1 MKETNIEMDTKK
13 VQRTETDYPK
23 VLLQYEKAPETLY
36 YKGRL
41 PKEGHPTVAMVGARA
56 CSNYGRYYAR
66 KWAEELS
73 QAGVQIISGLARGID
88 TYAQLGALEGGTP
101 TFAVL
106 GCGVDYCYPE
116 ENIELYNDIIR
127 SGGGILSEYK
137 EGEKPLA
144 WHFPQRNR
152 IISGLA
158 DVVVV
163 LEAKPKSGSL
173 ITVEWALEQGKDVM
187 AMPGPVG
194 EPLSEGCN
202 QLIRAGA
209 GIVTCVEDI
218 LELLQLQERPAGKIP
233 VELELALKEI
243 YEALGHETKTVEDL
257 VATTE
262 QDFGTVLEGLFQ
274 LQKRGLVHQVMGQY
288 YERK

>member
-1 MKETNIEMDTKK
+1 MKETNIEMITKK
-13 VQRTETDYPK
+13 VEWSEQNYPK
-23 VLLQYEKAPETLY
+23 VLLQYEKVPKTLY
-36 YKGRL
+36 YRGRL
-41 PKEGHPTVAMVGARA
+41 PEAGCPTVAIVGARA
-56 CSNYGRYYAR
+56 CSNYGRLYAR
-66 KWAEELS
+66 KWAKELS
-73 QAGVQIISGLARGID
+73 QAGVQIISGMARGID

-116 ENIELYNDIIR
+116 ENIELYRDIIR

-158 DVVVV
+158 DLVVVI
-163 LEAKPKSGSL
+163 EAKPKSGSL

-187 AMPGPVG
+187 AMPGPIG
-194 EPLSEGCN
+194 EPLNEGCN

-218 LELLQLQERPAGKIP
+218 LELLQIQEKPAGERMIK
-233 VELELALKEI
+233 LEPLQKEI
-243 YEALGHETKTVEDL
+243 YEALGNGTKTVEEL
-257 VATTE
+257 VAATGLE
-262 QDFGTVLEGLFQ
+262 FGTVLEALFQ
-274 LQKRGLVHQVMGQY
+274 LQKCKMVHQVMGQY